1 MQARIIKGK
10 NYTPPL
16 QPIKKA
22 DTTTQVTEQEAFNAG
37 DWIEPPYELA
47 GLHDLV
53 RESTILRS
61 ASAPTKT
68 TLQALASASAML
80 RTSKRAMKPMWNI
93 IAWPR
98 SSSC

>member
-47 GLHDLV
+47 ASG
-53 RESTILRS
+53 RISSTGFSL
-61 ASAPTKT
+61 P
-68 TLQALASASAML
+68 
-80 RTSKRAMKPMWNI
+80 
-93 IAWPR
+93 
-98 SSSC
+98 SSSMVWSSFLTTAIM

>member
-37 DWIEPPYELA
+37 DWI
-47 GLHDLV
+47 
-53 RESTILRS
+53 
-61 ASAPTKT
+61 
-68 TLQALASASAML
+68 
-80 RTSKRAMKPMWNI
+80 
-93 IAWPR
+93 
-98 SSSC
+98 